1 MELFPVQQAC
11 ACVLPGAGLVCIRS
25 SAGMRLKMKQKVM
38 SVFMAATLIIG
49 ANQFVTPTAAIKTAS
64 AAGNVAS
71 AALGNVHSAA
81 VLKNGGLYCWGSNDA
96 GQIGDASEEQ
106 QDKPVHVLDN
116 VASATLGTAH
126 SAAITKMVICT
137 AGVIMTMAR

>member
-1 MELFPVQQAC
+1 MDGIILCP
-11 ACVLPGAGLVCIRS
+11 AGLCLCTARCGFVMYKKQCRNEV
-25 SAGMRLKMKQKVM
+25 KMKQKVM

-49 ANQFVTPTAAIKTAS
+49 ANQFVAPSAAIKTAS
-64 AAGNVAS
+64 ATGNVAS

-106 QDKPVHVLDN
+106 QDKPVYILDN
-116 VASATLGTAH
+116 VASAALGTCLLYT
-126 SAAITKMVICT
+126 SDAADE
-137 AGVIMTMAR
+137 R